1 MTSVGSAIGNLIL
14 DYVKMCFRYIITIML
29 GTSIVYWM
37 KHLEKRDFP
46 HEENK
51 LPYAKAFLGGNQE
64 NIPYFSKDRY
74 GWPYTWKNQS
84 EPNRS
89 KDSTLDYWVIKPWTM
104 FIGQWFTTIW
114 KDGRLILFTLLQG
127 LQDLDGRKFKTKP
140 EEKLNKESIPFEL
153 FMLFIGIITAA
164 IIIYGIIPFGI
175 TILTTLYGLFNKQKS
190 FTRLGY
196 GFFYLVTLFAP
207 LSMVAINGPLFY
219 LKMCWETLI
228 TPWQKS
234 YEDWDSKRK
243 LKKEQQKGGGL
254 AERMAAKAAAKVEAQ
269 KKALEAKAKAGIS
282 NVTNIAKD
290 GLNKVSE
297 LKDKAM
303 EMTGLKKKKNKVPN
317 TLDIMNFYLKNAKL
331 FFAFLFLMTFSFA
344 MYDNIDPLAP
354 NLNITNIFTGVWMIV
369 LFSVYMKWNFFPEW
383 VVGWMKEK
391 KTKVTPE
398 TGPPEAAPPAAAPPA
413 AAKAPKNTNVEKKM

>member
-1 MTSVGSAIGNLIL
+1 
-14 DYVKMCFRYIITIML
+14 ML

-37 KHLEKRDFP
+37 KHLKKSDFP

-64 NIPYFSKDRY
+64 NIPYFSSDKY

-89 KDSTLDYWVIKPWTM
+89 KDSTFDYWVSKPFTI

-114 KDGRLILFTLLQG
+114 KDGRLALFTLLQG
-127 LQDLDGRKFKTKP
+127 LQDLDGRKLKTKP

-153 FMLFIGIITAA
+153 FMLFIGIITAVA
-164 IIIYGIIPFGI
+164 IIYGIIPFGI
-175 TILTTLYGLFNKQKS
+175 TILTTLYGLFNKQKG

-207 LSMVAINGPLFY
+207 FLMFAINGPLFY
-219 LKMCWETLI
+219 LKICWETLI

-243 LKKEQQKGGGL
+243 LNKEQQKGGGL

-269 KKALEAKAKAGIS
+269 KKALQEKARAGIS
-282 NVTNIAKD
+282 NATNIAKD

-297 LKDKAM
+297 LKDNAM
-303 EMTGLKKKKNKVPN
+303 EMTGLKEKKNKIPN

-354 NLNITNIFTGVWMIV
+354 DLNITNIFTGVWMIV

-391 KTKVTPE
+391 KT
-398 TGPPEAAPPAAAPPA
+398 APASPQ
-413 AAKAPKNTNVEKKM
+413 NTNVEKKI

>member
-14 DYVKMCFRYIITIML
+14 DYVKMCFRYIISIML

-164 IIIYGIIPFGI
+164 IIIYGI
-175 TILTTLYGLFNKQKS
+175 L
-190 FTRLGY
+190 
-196 GFFYLVTLFAP
+196 
-207 LSMVAINGPLFY
+207 
-219 LKMCWETLI
+219 
-228 TPWQKS
+228 
-234 YEDWDSKRK
+234 
-243 LKKEQQKGGGL
+243 
-254 AERMAAKAAAKVEAQ
+254 
-269 KKALEAKAKAGIS
+269 
-282 NVTNIAKD
+282 
-290 GLNKVSE
+290 
-297 LKDKAM
+297 
-303 EMTGLKKKKNKVPN
+303 
-317 TLDIMNFYLKNAKL
+317 
-331 FFAFLFLMTFSFA
+331 
-344 MYDNIDPLAP
+344 
-354 NLNITNIFTGVWMIV
+354 
-369 LFSVYMKWNFFPEW
+369 
-383 VVGWMKEK
+383 
-391 KTKVTPE
+391 
-398 TGPPEAAPPAAAPPA
+398 
-413 AAKAPKNTNVEKKM
+413 